1 MCKYID
7 DIKNYDKNPDTKAIE
22 KLSSDLR
29 LIMQDQ
35 DARYV
40 AVSDEKELE
49 LVAKNFAMDK
59 LDVDIETAKK
69 AVHEVAQLMS
79 SETKKNRIIFYYLV
93 AKQLG
98 KLKALYL

>member
-7 DIKNYDKNPDTKAIE
+7 AIKNYDAHPDTKALE

-29 LIMQDQ
+29 LIMQDS

-40 AVSDEKELE
+40 AASDEKELE
-49 LVAKNFAMDK
+49 LVAKNFAMGK
-59 LDVDIETAKK
+59 LDVGIETAKK

-79 SETKKNRIIFYYLV
+79 DEAKKNRVVFYYLV